1 MESTIS
7 RFLHIYSKWR
17 LTKRTTSNAGFSLV
31 EIAIV
36 VLIIGILS
44 AIAVPGWNGFVNR
57 QRLRTSTDR
66 IYNALRKAQS
76 QAKLKKETWQTSFR
90 QTDVDLDRNGTI
102 EADEENRVQ
111 WAVHPTPDDN
121 PTTND
126 EPNDLDLAIPS
137 DGNSL
142 YLWHVLEQGV
152 EIDTSR
158 TTMEP
163 SPTVPNFSGGE
174 VYQFQFNYQG
184 NIVGIPT
191 RITLSHTNLGDTR
204 RCVFISTL
212 LGAMRTAEDTD
223 CP

>member
-1 MESTIS
+1 MKPVNLLKILPRTHPKTSTV
-7 RFLHIYSKWR
+7 
-17 LTKRTTSNAGFSLV
+17 GFTIIELMV
-31 EIAIV
+31 V

-44 AIAVPGWNGFVNR
+44 AIAAPSWNGFVNR

-126 EPNDLDLAIPS
+126 EPNDLDLASPS

-152 EIDTSR
+152 EIDTDN
-158 TTMEP
+158 TTMSE
-163 SPTVPNFSGGE
+163 TDG
-174 VYQFQFNYQG
+174 VYTQG
-184 NIVGIPT
+184 FGFLGNVDSTGDLGK
-191 RITLSHTNLGDTR
+191 ITLFHTDIGKTK
-204 RCVFISTL
+204 RCVIVSTL
-212 LGAMRTAEDTD
+212 LGGMRTAEDTD
-223 CP
+223 CSNIQGDSDIE